1 MKYPPLL
8 LCQCEGVL
16 MENKL
21 YIAYG
26 SNLNLPQMAK
36 RCPTAKVVGTSE
48 IKDYALVFR
57 GSGHGAVATI
67 EPCVGSSVPVLL
79 WKIRPDD
86 EKALDI
92 YEGFPRF
99 YEKETMELML
109 DEKTIPAMVYIM
121 TPGHRLGYPSDYYY
135 NTILEGY
142 KSAGF
147 DPAVLEQA
155 IDYTEQLMES
165 EPELEQ
171 QDLFGFGELKWW

>member
-1 MKYPPLL
+1 MK
-8 LCQCEGVL
+8 
-16 MENKL
+16 NKL

-26 SNLNLPQMAK
+26 SNLNLPQMAN

-57 GSGHGAVATI
+57 GGRHGAVATI
-67 EPCVGSSVPVLL
+67 EPSEGTSVPVLL
-79 WKIRPDD
+79 WEITPQD
-86 EKALDI
+86 EEALDI

-99 YEKETMELML
+99 YDKETIELPL
-109 DEKTIPAMVYIM
+109 GGKTVQAMVYIM
-121 TPGHRLGYPSDYYY
+121 TPGHRLGYPSDFYY

-147 DPAVLEQA
+147 NPAVLERA

-165 EPELEQ
+165 EPEPEQ
-171 QDLFGFGELKWW
+171 QNLFGFGELKWW

>member
-1 MKYPPLL
+1 
-8 LCQCEGVL
+8 

-36 RCPTAKVVGTSE
+36 RCPTAKVLGASE
-48 IKDYALVFR
+48 IKNYALVFR
-57 GSGHGAVATI
+57 GGRHGAVATI
-67 EPCVGSSVPVLL
+67 EPCEGSSVPVLL
-79 WKIRPDD
+79 WEITQKD

-92 YEGFPRF
+92 YEGYPSF
-99 YEKETMELML
+99 YGKETMELPL
-109 DEKTIPAMVYIM
+109 DGGTVPAMVYIM
-121 TPGHRLGYPSDYYY
+121 TPGHRLGYPSDFYY

-147 DPAVLEQA
+147 DLIVLEQA
-155 IDYTEQLMES
+155 LDYTEHLMES

-171 QDLFGFGELKWW
+171 QDMFGFGELKWW